1 MEDVKFLIDNYDG
14 KTYDLCYELLKSFEN
29 HAQIFEYT
37 CNYYNKR
44 EKKKTIQLEHYYTD
58 EEIEEDETIYG
69 DTVNGLLNSNI
80 KKCNLGIIAPD
91 SFYTSLWASLCLI
104 FSNIKEK
111 AFAFYYILIDTTI
124 PYQYLGKPLS
134 MTNERYKELIEQ
146 NRCFIDK
153 VKYIRD
159 SHFSQRTERAS
170 LLLNC
175 LEEIGDYESKTV
187 VLSQAI
193 QILSIKKSDIV
204 PPDVERLSSADL
216 EQLIKGID
224 KKIAELETSE

>member
-1 MEDVKFLIDNYDG
+1 MEEVKYLIDNFDG
-14 KTYDLCYELLKSFEN
+14 KTYDLCYELLKTCEK
-29 HAQIFEYT
+29 HAEVFEYV
-37 CNYYNKR
+37 CKYYNNR
-44 EKKKTIQLEHYYTD
+44 EQKKTIQLEHYFKD
-58 EEIEEDETIYG
+58 EEIEEYETIYG

-80 KKCNLGIIAPD
+80 KKCNFGIVAPD
-91 SFYTSLWASLCLI
+91 SFYSTLWASICLV
-104 FSNIKEK
+104 FSNLKEK

-134 MTNERYKELIEQ
+134 MSNERYKELIEK
-146 NRCFIDK
+146 NSCFIDK

-159 SHFSQRTERAS
+159 SHYSQRTERAS

-175 LEEIGDYESKTV
+175 LDEISDYESKTV

-193 QILSIKKSDIV
+193 QMLSIKRADIEQ
-204 PPDVERLSSADL
+204 PDIGRLSRTDF
-216 EQLIKGID
+216 EKIIKEID